1 MHFFICP
8 SLSSSKIVPTLRP
21 PSSLGKKCPPSSIQ
35 TLINV
40 CILTAFDNYDDYQGA
55 YSADPFP
62 TLTFP
67 IARPQ
72 KTCPDLLLQLGITAR
87 TNSTRHHSE

>member
-1 MHFFICP
+1 MKNFQFFKN
-8 SLSSSKIVPTLRP
+8 SKLLSS
-21 PSSLGKKCPPSSIQ
+21 Q
-35 TLINV
+35 NFNQLIYE
-40 CILTAFDNYDDYQGA
+40 ILTAFDNYDDYQGA

>member
-1 MHFFICP
+1 MKIFQFFKN
-8 SLSSSKIVPTLRP
+8 SKKLCSQIFN
-21 PSSLGKKCPPSSIQ
+21 Q
-35 TLINV
+35 LIYE
-40 CILTAFDNYDDYQGA
+40 ILTAFDNYDDYQGA

-67 IARPQ
+67 TIARPPPQ
-72 KTCPDLLLQLGITAR
+72 KTCPDLLLQLGNG